1 MRDGVSL
8 NHKCLVLGYGRILLS
23 LSALIVCV
31 CVYVYVCVCWSAE
44 ENGFAHPEESVF
56 FLPLKA
62 EGGKPPWAVIV
73 FVGSA
78 SDLLPV
84 ALVALAR

>member
-1 MRDGVSL
+1 MAPELFRTSEMMFLRHFWGCVYV
-8 NHKCLVLGYGRILLS
+8 C
-23 LSALIVCV
+23 VCV